1 MSHSGTISEAMVE
14 ALEWMLERDRRRYE
28 DSESAQQF
36 FRTANQ
42 KPLAALEA
50 YRAALSVPTPGT
62 GGAECKCL
70 LSGGNIRCRD
80 CPTPQAGDLGAVKVK
95 LLEWAENPGT
105 KILYAYSMCGRYKI
119 NPDGYWWLGDG
130 AMISAGSVE
139 AAKDAAQSDYASR
152 ILSALSSSP
161 VGEMVLVP
169 DGDPVT
175 LDDCPEGLFLFGKTL
190 AVMTEYATDRSD
202 IRQRD
207 AYIVESG
214 EYFWGGTSYA
224 ADRAKLIVQPL
235 AALSQD
241 EPADLGDGNA
251 SKKDR

>member
-169 DGDPVT
+169 KSA
-175 LDDCPEGLFLFGKTL
+175 LDWLFG
-190 AVMTEYATDRSD
+190 EGP
-202 IRQRD
+202 D
-207 AYIVESG
+207 AEG
-214 EYFWGGTSYA
+214 HWF
-224 ADRAKLIVQPL
+224 
-235 AALSQD
+235 
-241 EPADLGDGNA
+241 GDGSQLQKGA
-251 SKKDR
+251 YWWRSPFRAVLSSPQGVR